1 MRYKVLG
8 KTGLNVSVA
17 TVGTWAI
24 GGSGW
29 GEVDREDSIKA
40 IRAMLDNDVNI
51 IDTAPI
57 YGCGYSEEVVGDAI
71 QGYDREKLILST
83 KCGLVWGEGA
93 PKDGRDISGKS
104 IMKEID
110 ESLRRLKTD
119 YIDIYHVHKPDF
131 KGTPFEDTMSAM
143 MKLKESGKIRH
154 IGLSN
159 FSIEQTKE
167 CMKYGDVEVIQPP
180 FSMIDQRE
188 RPVLEFA
195 KENGIGV
202 MTYGS
207 LGAGMLTGTIRTLPN
222 WDPRDMRFVF
232 YDYFKE
238 PKFSKAQ
245 ELLKVLDKVAEA
257 RQVPVAQVAVN
268 WITAHPLVDTALM
281 GVRNKHEADENC
293 SATSWELTADEI
305 AMLNEAVAEYERETP
320 KEGSPTKR

>member
-1 MRYKVLG
+1 MRYKTLG

-29 GEVDREDSIKA
+29 GAVDRADSIKA
-40 IRAMLDNDVNI
+40 IRSMLDNDVNI

-57 YGCGYSEEVVGDAI
+57 YGCGYSEEVVGEAI
-71 QGYDREKLILST
+71 KGLDRSKLIIST
-83 KCGLVWGEGA
+83 KCGLVWGENA
-93 PKDGRDISGKS
+93 PQGGRDCRAEN
-104 IMKEID
+104 IMREVD
-110 ESLRRLKTD
+110 DSLRRLGID
-119 YIDIYHVHKPDF
+119 YIDIYYVHKPDF
-131 KGTPFEDTMSAM
+131 IGTPFEETMGAM
-143 MKLKESGKIRH
+143 MKLKEMGKIGH

-159 FSIEQTKE
+159 FSIDKMKE

-188 RPVLEFA
+188 KSVLEFA
-195 KENGIGV
+195 KENGMGV
-202 MTYGS
+202 MSYGS
-207 LGAGMLTGTIRTLPN
+207 LGAGMLTGTIRQLPD
-222 WDPRDMRFVF
+222 WDPKDMRFLF

-245 ELLKVLDKVAEA
+245 ELLGVMDKIAAE
-257 RQVPVAQVAVN
+257 RNVPVAQIAVN

-293 SATSWELTADEI
+293 AATAWELTAEELAVLD
-305 AMLNEAVAEYERETP
+305 EAVAKYQRETP
-320 KEGSPTKR
+320 ATGSPAH

>member
-1 MRYKVLG
+1 MRYKTLG

-29 GEVDREDSIKA
+29 GAVDRQDSITA
-40 IRAMLDNDVNI
+40 IRSMLDNDVNI

-57 YGCGYSEEVVGDAI
+57 YGCGYSEEVVGEAI
-71 QGYDREKLILST
+71 KGYDRDKLIIST

-93 PKDGRDISGKS
+93 PKGGRDISGKS

-110 ESLRRLKTD
+110 DSLRRLGLD
-119 YIDIYHVHKPDF
+119 YIDIYYVHKPDF
-131 KGTPFEDTMSAM
+131 LGTPFEDTMGAM
-143 MKLKESGKIRH
+143 MKLKEMGKIGH

-159 FSIEQTKE
+159 FSIEQTEE

-195 KENGIGV
+195 KQHDMGV

-207 LGAGMLTGTIRTLPN
+207 LGAGMLTGTIREMPD
-222 WDPRDMRFVF
+222 WDPKDMRFVF

-245 ELLKVLDKVAEA
+245 ELLKVLDKIAEA
-257 RQVPVAQVAVN
+257 RNVPVAQVAVN

-293 SATSWELTADEI
+293 SATAWELTPEEI
-305 AMLNEAVAEYERETP
+305 AVLDAAVAEYERETP
-320 KEGSPTKR
+320 AEGSPTKR